1 MAASVEDNLVVRI
14 EASLR
19 KFERQMENGRKAAVN
34 AATGSE
40 QAWARAGDKMAANAN
55 RAATGLG
62 RLTNVSR
69 QGRFVVQNTA
79 NQFGDMAVQLG
90 AGTGAMKVM
99 GLQLP
104 QLFGGLATLGGP
116 LGIIGPLLGTVAAIG
131 FPVAA
136 AMFAMGEEAA
146 TLGEKIS
153 EVEKALSALR
163 SAQDLASLS
172 AGDLVSQYGGLAKE
186 AAAIFEINREIA
198 AVKARNALDAT
209 ARGVASELGVE
220 GVFGLSPDD
229 VRSMEASIER
239 LNDKVIEL
247 NNLSLGRGEA
257 AGYTAEQFVEV
268 EARLDSAKDKLRS
281 FEQLS
286 RNVDDLAKALG
297 VTEAAAVE
305 VLAGFAQIGQAQGPR
320 AQAQAMSDLA
330 EYINGA
336 SDNLAKAQDE
346 GKALYDQLL
355 EAVVQALEL
364 AKVDVAGNIASGAD
378 EAARLKSELAAAL
391 ALQNRM
397 NLQDSKVYSGRG
409 GDPRKVGNSDYQ
421 NELGYKPVEEI
432 IAEYNRRNSKS
443 RGGGKSK
450 ANDGLR
456 EAQRL
461 FDSTRTEAER
471 YAAELERIEELHR
484 RFPQVVTSEVRDRA
498 VEALRESMTVAGQM
512 AQRMEK
518 GFEDAFVSFV
528 SGVGNAQD
536 GVRSL
541 IADLARL
548 AAQAVWKWGGGLFGG
563 GSAFGGLFGGGI
575 LANATGNAF
584 SGGRVTPFATGGVV
598 SAPTFF
604 PMAGGQTGLMGEAGP
619 EAIMPLARVGGKLG
633 VRSAGGG
640 GTSIVYSP
648 TIDARGAD
656 AEAVARLEAALQ
668 RDRAEFRS
676 NVVSTVRKA
685 QKSMEL

>member
-1 MAASVEDNLVVRI
+1 MAQTVEDSLVVRM

-19 KFERQMENGRKAAVN
+19 KFERQMEAGRKAAEK

-40 QAWARAGDKMAANAN
+40 RAWARAGPQMAANAN

-69 QGRFVVQNTA
+69 QGRFVVQNTT

-90 AGTGAMKVM
+90 AGTDAMKVM

-104 QLFGGLATLGGP
+104 QLFGGFAALGGP
-116 LGIIGPLLGTVAAIG
+116 LGVIGPLLGTVSAIG

-172 AGDLVSQYGGLAKE
+172 AGDLVSQYGGLAEE
-186 AAAIFEINREIA
+186 AAGIFEINRQIA
-198 AVKARNALDAT
+198 AVKAQAALDAT
-209 ARGVASELGVE
+209 SRGIAEELGVAE
-220 GVFGLSPDD
+220 VFGFTPDD
-229 VRSMEASIER
+229 VRDLDATIRNLKAE
-239 LNDKVIEL
+239 LNDLNSISASSLSDSQLAGNTFQIDEL
-247 NNLSLGRGEA
+247 ERQISALEETKNNLG
-257 AGYTAEQFVEV
+257 
-268 EARLDSAKDKLRS
+268 
-281 FEQLS
+281 
-286 RNVDDLAKALG
+286 DLADAFGISNDQANELL
-297 VTEAAAVE
+297 
-305 VLAGFAQIGQAQGPR
+305 VLFAEIGQADGPR
-320 AQAQAMSDLA
+320 AQAEAMSVLA
-330 EYINGA
+330 ETINGVTG
-336 SDNLAKAQDE
+336 NLTEAEEE
-346 GKALYDQLL
+346 GRALYDQLL
-355 EAVVQALEL
+355 KAVTQALEL
-364 AKVDVAGNIASGAD
+364 AKVDVAGKIATGAD
-378 EAARLKSELAAAL
+378 EAERLKSELAAAL
-391 ALQNRM
+391 ALQNRI
-397 NLQDSKVYSGRG
+397 NLQESKVYSGRG
-409 GDPRKVGNSDYQ
+409 GDPRKFGNSEYQ
-421 NELGYKPVEEI
+421 NELSYKPVEEN
-432 IAEYNRRNSKS
+432 IADYNRRNSKS

-450 ANDGLR
+450 ANKGLR

-471 YAAELERIEELHR
+471 YASELERIEELHR
-484 RFPQVVTSEVRDRA
+484 RFPTVVTSEVRDRA

-512 AQRMEK
+512 AQRMEA

-528 SGVGNAQD
+528 TGAGNAQD
-536 GVRSL
+536 AVRGL
-541 IADLARL
+541 IADLARM
-548 AAQAVWKWGGGLFGG
+548 AAQAAFKSLFGGLFDGG
-563 GSAFGGLFGGGI
+563 GALGGLFGGGI
-575 LANATGNAF
+575 LANANGNAF

-648 TIDARGAD
+648 MIDARGAD
-656 AEAVARLEAALQ
+656 AEAVARLEAAQQ

-676 NVVSTVRKA
+676 NVVAAVRKA